1 MTGYS
6 FSTPVW
12 DGSAWVTPVV
22 AEVAATAR
30 TANGP
35 EDQHRTAIAGWDHI
49 DWRAQEE
56 RVRRLRQRGFKAAPE
71 EDWAQ
76 GRNLPKL
83 MVRSPPHTPVS
94 GRPGGHAHPRRRGP
108 GAERGGRATP

>member
-56 RVRRLRQRGFKAAPE
+56 RGRRLRPRVFHGGAGE
-71 EDWAQ
+71 GLAQ
-76 GRNLPKL
+76 GRDPPETKL
-83 MVRSPPHTPVS
+83 RNPRHPLVRVPGGAPPH
-94 GRPGGHAHPRRRGP
+94 GARR
-108 GAERGGRATP
+108 AA

>member
-56 RVRRLRQRGFKAAPE
+56 RGRRGRARGFKAAPGQ
-71 EDWAQ
+71 DRPP
-76 GRNLPKL
+76 GRDLQK
-83 MVRSPPHTPVS
+83 MKVSSPAPTPGS
-94 GRPGGHAHPRRRGP
+94 GRAGDRQHARARDTAGR
-108 GAERGGRATP
+108 RGGR